1 MRHLVTST
9 WYWRN
14 LFRLWV
20 NLTTLR
26 DSLFCIVVS
35 MFSSNILVKWIEK
48 RMAYMPTNMRKRN
61 SSLVPFVSFSVFY
74 YFFFQA
80 YRLEPLLSEDYVA
93 IPPAQLPRYDSKQ
106 GTDGR
111 PSKTR
116 ASGKWGGLF
125 TSYRMGFHRHKPEA
139 EEAGSNS
146 EENEY
151 EDEVVI
157 VHNATAEDKTVGTKS
172 NSLL

>member
-1 MRHLVTST
+1 MNGKTNSVCYEHVKEKLVFSA
-9 WYWRN
+9 
-14 LFRLWV
+14 FRFF
-20 NLTTLR
+20 LR
-26 DSLFCIVVS
+26 CF
-35 MFSSNILVKWIEK
+35 F
-48 RMAYMPTNMRKRN
+48 
-61 SSLVPFVSFSVFY
+61 
-74 YFFFQA
+74 FFFQA
-80 YRLEPLLSEDYVA
+80 YRLEPLISEDYVS

-139 EEAGSNS
+139 EEVGSNS
-146 EENEY
+146 EENGY

-157 VHNATAEDKTVGTKS
+157 VHNATAEDRNVGTKS

>member
-1 MRHLVTST
+1 M
-9 WYWRN
+9 
-14 LFRLWV
+14 

-26 DSLFCIVVS
+26 DSLLCIVVS
-35 MFSSNILVKWIEK
+35 IFSSNILVKVNRKTNGVYANEHKKEK
-48 RMAYMPTNMRKRN
+48 
-61 SSLVPFVSFSVFY
+61 LVFSTFCFFQRFLI
-74 YFFFQA
+74 FFFQA

>member
-1 MRHLVTST
+1 
-9 WYWRN
+9 
-14 LFRLWV
+14 
-20 NLTTLR
+20 
-26 DSLFCIVVS
+26 
-35 MFSSNILVKWIEK
+35 MFSANILVKWMEK
-48 RMAYMPTNMRKRN
+48 QIVYAMNMWKRN
-61 SSLVPFVSFSVFY
+61 SSLVPFVSFCVF
-74 YFFFQA
+74 FFFQA
-80 YRLEPLLSEDYVA
+80 YRLEPLISEDYVS

-146 EENEY
+146 EENGY

-157 VHNATAEDKTVGTKS
+157 VHNATAEDRNVGTKS
-172 NSLL
+172 NSLLWYFTGKKTTSSLASRRDCSVF